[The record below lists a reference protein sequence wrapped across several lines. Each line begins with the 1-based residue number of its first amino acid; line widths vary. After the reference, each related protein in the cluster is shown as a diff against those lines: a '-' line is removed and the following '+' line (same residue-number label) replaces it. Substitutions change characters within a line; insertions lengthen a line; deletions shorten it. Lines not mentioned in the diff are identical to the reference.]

1 MKKRLITILLAATMA
16 ISACTPKQTDAPVT
30 QEEIDQAESMDEVGD
45 AEDESAPET
54 ENALKTENISEE
66 DSGIEEES
74 VAEEEN
80 TAKVETFTE
89 KSTDQV
95 SFLLNIAGLRPEE
108 VWSLDENKVY
118 FGQFEGHPIAYRV
131 LPVST
136 DTQTIDSGEDCLLL
150 DCDAVLLTKEYDADG
165 KKNDG
170 QIHRQNEWKGSDLEA
185 WLNGNDFLENSS
197 VFSDVERAAVATTS
211 LAECRQAYSAGR
223 WTYEDF
229 GATDRVFLLS
239 AAEAKQLY
247 VDDAARAKTG
257 SNPSWW
263 IRSAFAEA
271 GQGAGAV
278 HEDGHI
284 CNNSVN
290 NFSNGICPA
299 FNVSLSSIL
308 FVSAIRT
315 DENSTSGEW
324 KMTLLDESKTVQIT
338 DGQTVARTDSEADTV
353 ITVPYTC
360 AGSDITQIS
369 VMITDQAYADDGAQ
383 ILFYGALQEVEINN
397 TTGTGIFTLPPDL
410 KNQTCGRDY
419 YVYLIAEAVNG
430 DQRTDYAGEPYAITV
445 PKAE

>member
-1 MKKRLITILLAATMA
+1 MKKRLITLLLAATMV
-16 ISACTPKQTDAPVT
+16 ISACTPKQTDAPIT
-30 QEEIDQAESMDEVGD
+30 QEEIDAVESMDAVGYT
-45 AEDESAPET
+45 EDESAPET
-54 ENALKTENISEE
+54 ENALGT
-66 DSGIEEES
+66 
-74 VAEEEN
+74 
-80 TAKVETFTE
+80 ETFTE

-95 SFLLNIAGLRPEE
+95 SFLLNIAELRPED
-108 VWSLDENKVY
+108 VWCLGDNKVY
-118 FGQFEGHPIAYRV
+118 FGQFEGRPIAYRV

-150 DCDAVLLTKEYDADG
+150 DCDSVLLTKEYDADN
-165 KKNDG
+165 KKNEG
-170 QIHRQNEWKGSDLEA
+170 QVHRQNEWKGSDLEA
-185 WLNGNDFLENSS
+185 WLNGTDFLENSS

-211 LAECRQAYSAGR
+211 LAECRQVYSAGR

-338 DGQTVARTDSEADTV
+338 DGQTVARTDSEADNV

-369 VMITDQAYADDGAQ
+369 VMITDQAYTDEGAQ

-397 TTGTGIFTLPPDL
+397 PTGTGIFTLPPDL
-410 KNQTCGRDY
+410 KDQTCGRDY
-419 YVYLIAEAVNG
+419 YVYLIAEDVNS